1 MEKITITRKE
11 AAELLGISTAT
22 VTQWVLEGRLKAYRV
37 SDRPKSSYLFTHE
50 DCQAAISAVQVQSR
64 TERQLSPAY
73 STYEPATLKHERLD
87 RELNELLK
95 TRTKGRTKE

>member
-1 MEKITITRKE
+1 MEKNTLTRKE

-22 VTQWVLEGRLKAYRV
+22 VTQCVLEGRLKAYQV
-37 SDRPKSSYLFTHE
+37 SDRPKSPYLFTRE

-64 TERQLSPAY
+64 AEHHLSPAV
-73 STYEPATLKHERLD
+73 SKYETATLKQERLD

-95 TRTKGRTKE
+95 TRTKGRSKE